1 MRRRTLT
8 LEAISQERFIEQ
20 GQIVAW
26 DIKNTERMFQKA
38 PNRVGV
44 AEPAPAYAVTFKWR
58 DTLSQAY
65 WE

>member
-8 LEAISQERFIEQ
+8 LEAISQERFIEH
-20 GQIVAW
+20 GQIVAR
-26 DIKNTERMFQKA
+26 DIKNTERLFRKA

-44 AEPAPAYAVTFKWR
+44 AEPALAYAITFEWR